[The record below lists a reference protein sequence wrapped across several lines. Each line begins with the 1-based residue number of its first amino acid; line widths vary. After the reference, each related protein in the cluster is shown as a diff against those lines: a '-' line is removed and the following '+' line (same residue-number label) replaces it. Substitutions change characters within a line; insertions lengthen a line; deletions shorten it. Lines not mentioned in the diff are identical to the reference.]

1 MRYSSGVYFRFIF
14 PFICQLKILLLF
26 SLFTKIL
33 YRKSFYLKEFFSK
46 IKFYLYFLK
55 YRKVMHIQLSNK
67 VLNTV
72 MQKQSIVRIFIFTMI
87 FIFWQYTYT
96 ILTGYYTNIYQ
107 YPIDKICR
115 QINCCKYLLQIL
127 KKMKNTMIFKGNV

>member
-14 PFICQLKILLLF
+14 LFICQMKILLLF

-72 MQKQSIVRIFIFTMI
+72 MQKQSIVRIFILLWFLFFDNIQKTPS
-87 FIFWQYTYT
+87 
-96 ILTGYYTNIYQ
+96 LGLNTNINQ

-115 QINCCKYLLQIL
+115 QINCCKYLLQNA
-127 KKMKNTMIFKGNV
+127 KNEKYYNF

>member
-1 MRYSSGVYFRFIF
+1 MNNHFCENHNDFAYVYIEFFFYFSFFIRIGYSSGVYFRIIF
-14 PFICQLKILLLF
+14 PFICQKKILLLF

-87 FIFWQYTYT
+87 FIFWQY
-96 ILTGYYTNIYQ
+96 I
-107 YPIDKICR
+107 
-115 QINCCKYLLQIL
+115 
-127 KKMKNTMIFKGNV
+127 KNHLHRA

>member
-14 PFICQLKILLLF
+14 PFICQKKILLLF

-33 YRKSFYLKEFFSK
+33 YRKSFYLKGFFFSK

-72 MQKQSIVRIFIFTMI
+72 MQKQSIVRIFILLWFL
-87 FIFWQYTYT
+87 FFD
-96 ILTGYYTNIYQ
+96 NIHITPSLGQININQ

-115 QINCCKYLLQIL
+115 QINCCKYLLQML
-127 KKMKNTMIFKGNV
+127 KNEKYYNF